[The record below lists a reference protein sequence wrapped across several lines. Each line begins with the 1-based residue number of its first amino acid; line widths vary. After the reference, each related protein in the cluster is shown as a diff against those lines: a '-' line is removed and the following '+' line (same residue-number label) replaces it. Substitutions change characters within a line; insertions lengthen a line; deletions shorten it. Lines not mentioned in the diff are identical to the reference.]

1 MALYGTVPPF
11 WDPEIPIDHIWL
23 QILILGR
30 PIALHDLVHFLST
43 TAPLLTKVVYAYSAC
58 ISCMYCIYIYTMYM
72 YKCIY
77 IYIMHSFTLCVANAR
92 PSLRPGCLCPRGWR
106 GIVLSASE
114 PWAVSLTLWR
124 CVKSVHSASK
134 YMANQIFLVLKSIP
148 GWNNLPHLHKCV
160 ALRPL

>member
-58 ISCMYCIYIYTMYM
+58 ISCMYCIYIY
-72 YKCIY
+72 IY
-77 IYIMHSFTLCVANAR
+77 IHNVYV
-92 PSLRPGCLCPRGWR
+92 
-106 GIVLSASE
+106 
-114 PWAVSLTLWR
+114 
-124 CVKSVHSASK
+124 
-134 YMANQIFLVLKSIP
+134 
-148 GWNNLPHLHKCV
+148 
-160 ALRPL
+160 